1 MPTDRSSTGWP
12 NSYPRT
18 VEPSRVSKDLT
29 FPRNRHHSEQRRPT
43 AYAGG
48 HRAWIVA
55 DFEVPAP

>member
-18 VEPSRVSKDLT
+18 VEPSRVSRDLT
-29 FPRNRHHSEQRRPT
+29 FPRNRHHSDKRRPT

-48 HRAWIVA
+48 HRAWTVA
-55 DFEVPAP
+55 GT